1 MKEILRTNDPVRISW
16 LTALLADRD
25 IEAIVFDTHMSV
37 LEGQALAIPRRLMV
51 TNDDYDSATRVLAD
65 AGELP
70 SHAVEDADSLLGGR
84 VYLEQPEDGYRVA
97 IDSVFLAAAVPAAM
111 GLVLDVGAGVGAASL
126 CYLARVPGARAMG
139 LEVQPEL
146 AALAGRNAAK
156 NDMADRATFHV
167 GDLLDPPDAVKSGE
181 FDHVMA
187 NPPYLPA
194 DRADV
199 SPDPAKAAANV
210 EGTADLAAWLDFC
223 LAMVRPKGSVTMI
236 HRADRLDEVLGL
248 LHGRA
253 GGIVVF
259 PLWPREGQP
268 AKRVLVR
275 ARKAVNT
282 PLRLAPGLVLHRE
295 GGGYTRAAETVLRD
309 AEALQ
314 L

>member
-16 LTALLADRD
+16 LTALLAERD
-25 IEAIVFDTHMSV
+25 IEAVVFDTHAAIA
-37 LEGQALAIPRRLMV
+37 EGSIPMIYRRLMV
-51 TNDDYDSATRVLAD
+51 SDSDFTAATRVLAS

-70 SHAVEDADSLLGGR
+70 SHSVKDADSLLDGR
-84 VYLEQPEDGYRVA
+84 VDIKQPQDGYRVA

-139 LEVQPEL
+139 LEVRPAL
-146 AALAGRNAAK
+146 AALAGKNAAK
-156 NDMADRATFHV
+156 NGMADRATFHV

-199 SPDPAKAAANV
+199 PPDPAKAAANI
-210 EGTADLAAWLDFC
+210 EGAADLAAWIAFC
-223 LAMVRPKGSVTMI
+223 LDMVRPKGSVTMI
-236 HRADRLDEVLGL
+236 HRADRLDEMLAL
-248 LHGRA
+248 LYGRA

-259 PLWPREGQP
+259 PLWPREGEP

-282 PLRLAPGLVLHRE
+282 PLRFAPGLVLHRE
-295 GGGYTRAAETVLRD
+295 GGGYTRAAEAVLRG
-309 AEALQ
+309 AEPLQ